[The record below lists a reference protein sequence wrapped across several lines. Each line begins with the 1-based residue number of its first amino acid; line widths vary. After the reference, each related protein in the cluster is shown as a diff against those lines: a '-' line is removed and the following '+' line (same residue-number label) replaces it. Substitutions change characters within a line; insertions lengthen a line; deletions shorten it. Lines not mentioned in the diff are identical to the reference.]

1 MKAYPLLKKRFAVFC
16 SVLILTA
23 FTLSQAAH
31 ANTVAQIPLSLTE
44 GVPPN
49 MILSIDGSGSMRWA
63 FSPDSMGLFDSP
75 LRNTRRVKS
84 SDFNPMYY
92 NPSINYQA
100 PFFINA
106 NEQTERYTTTFT
118 NAHQN
123 GFKPSLNWRVNL
135 SNNYRVSWDF
145 DTDSEN
151 TPTYSTTRWYG
162 ASGGTV
168 YYLAE
173 NPATDFSCT
182 VAISTNNTTR
192 TCTTSAG
199 ISIQIRRGSN
209 NSASNCSATSASLP
223 GTMSCTRT
231 GSSNSD
237 YAYTASWAASS
248 VPAYYYVFD
257 TSLPAC
263 TNNSRDNDNCYRL
276 VFVGAA
282 EQQNFANWYSF
293 YRTRALAT
301 ISSAN
306 LAFNSL
312 SPSVRITWQ
321 DLANCTTLGGGDP
334 TRCGD
339 NSLRP
344 FDTAQR
350 KRLFDWMAND
360 LQFNT
365 GTPLR
370 ATMVRAGEYLR
381 TPAPWRND
389 PNSPAS
395 TNNPSLSCRASYHI
409 LMTDGM
415 WNGTLTTAQQPGN
428 ADNSNWDLPDGTQY
442 TPRRP
447 FMDNT
452 SNTLADVAFKYWATD
467 LRPGLDNNVPKYM
480 RFTSGADG
488 GYWDPR
494 NNPANWQHM
503 SNFIVGL
510 ALTNSLNIANIP
522 WTGQT
527 FGGQGYQNLL
537 SGAANWPAAT
547 SGSDSNVYDL
557 WHAAINSRGEF
568 FSADTPESLVQAFGD
583 ILERIMERQSTAS
596 RPATSSTVE
605 QDDEG
610 GSSFVRYFHQSSYA
624 SDEAWAGDL
633 TRTARFRRFNTTTG
647 QWDLDEEQIW
657 SARARLDNRNPATR
671 NINIAGSGS
680 SGLQSFTW
688 SNAGNASTVGTLANL
703 LSRDPTAGD
712 AIDTLGEA
720 RLNFLRGARALEG
733 STFRERYSVLGDIF
747 SSSPVVVSG
756 ARMLPS
762 RANRIEE
769 NTKYTQFRIDQASRR
784 SQIYVGANDGML
796 HAFDTATGNETFAF
810 IPTAVFHKLH
820 KLTGTNYAHE
830 FYVDGSPVVAD
841 VYDGSNWR
849 TILVG
854 TLRAGGKGM
863 FGLDITDP
871 DNIKLLWE
879 FGPDS
884 ITAENAVQIG
894 YTFPQPTVARLR
906 NGKWAVVTGNGYHA
920 EGHGDGRAA
929 LFLIDAITGNLIQSL
944 EVQGTEG
951 VNNGL
956 STPRLAD
963 NNGDGFADY
972 AYAGDLQGNLWR
984 FDLLGQNASPDRN
997 PLQGSIYGDRNGT
1010 TANFKVSYGG
1020 QPMFTATSTIDDNP
1034 QPIMGQPSLVRH
1046 PSRVGYIVVF
1056 GTGKYFEIGDN
1067 VPITGHAQ
1075 TIYGIWDMKTK
1086 AESTTADTVTRNKLQ
1101 EQTFLNN
1108 VTGTNALNPNDTIAA
1123 RTLSN
1128 NTVTWFDED
1137 GNVDQRGWYV
1147 DLQVGNVRRG
1157 EMVIEPMINL
1167 GRTLFIQSLI
1177 PNDDPCEPGNQN
1189 WLYAIDP
1196 ATGGRTRHFA
1206 FDYRLSIAGQPD
1218 LGVSGIRLDG
1228 EGGITATQDPSG
1240 RFEVHTGQGSAFVNP
1255 DPESLG
1261 RQTWRNVPIELA
1273 PLPDDE
1279 SDTDPDDTDDD

>member
-1 MKAYPLLKKRFAVFC
+1 MKVYPLLKKRFAVFC
-16 SVLILTA
+16 SALMLAT
-23 FTLSQAAH
+23 FTLSQATH

-49 MILSIDGSGSMRWA
+49 MILSIDDSGSMRWA
-63 FSPDSMGLFDSP
+63 FSPDSMGADNNP
-75 LRNTRRVKS
+75 VRNARRTKS
-84 SDFNPMYY
+84 AAYNPMYY
-92 NPSINYQA
+92 NPNIVYDA
-100 PFFINA
+100 PFVISA
-106 NEQTERYTTTFT
+106 DGQTSRYSTSFDA
-118 NAHQN
+118 AHEN
-123 GFKPSLNWRVNL
+123 GFKPSLNWTRNL
-135 SNNYRVSWDF
+135 STAYRVSWNF
-145 DTDSEN
+145 NTDSVN
-151 TPTYSTTRWYG
+151 TPTYSTSVNY
-162 ASGGTV
+162 GGTNTIFR
-168 YYLAE
+168 LAE
-173 NPATDFSCT
+173 NPQSDFNLSCSVRITSNGATANCT
-182 VAISTNNTTR
+182 NIN
-192 TCTTSAG
+192 G
-199 ISIQIRRGSN
+199 ISAMSAVVTRGNRADRCTAKFTVNGQEYDGSCSGSN
-209 NSASNCSATSASLP
+209 GNFTASLDL
-223 GTMSCTRT
+223 TR
-231 GSSNSD
+231 S
-237 YAYTASWAASS
+237 A
-248 VPAYYYVFD
+248 VPAYYYTFD
-257 TSLPAC
+257 TTLSSC
-263 TNNSRDNDNCYRL
+263 SNNSINNDNCYRL
-276 VFVGAA
+276 VFVSQS
-282 EQQNFANWYSF
+282 EEQNFANWYSF

-301 ISSAN
+301 IASAN
-306 LAFNSL
+306 IAFNGL
-312 SPSVRITWQ
+312 SPSVRLTWQ
-321 DLANCTTLGGGDP
+321 DLSNCTTPGGNTIG
-334 TRCGD
+334 CGR
-339 NSLRP
+339 NALRA

-360 LQFNT
+360 LVFNT
-365 GTPLR
+365 STPLR
-370 ATMVRAGEYLR
+370 ATMVRAGEYLS
-381 TPAPWRND
+381 TDAPWRND
-389 PNSPAS
+389 PNSPAG

-415 WNGTLTTAQQPGN
+415 WNGSLTSAQQPGN

-537 SGAANWPAAT
+537 SGVANWPAAT
-547 SGSDSNVYDL
+547 SGSDNNVYDL

-769 NTKYTQFRIDQASRR
+769 NTKYTQFRLDMASRR

-810 IPTAVFHKLH
+810 IPTAVFPKLH

-871 DNIKLLWE
+871 NNIKLLWE

-884 ITAENAVQIG
+884 ITAEDAVQIG

-944 EVQGTEG
+944 EVQGTAG

-1020 QPMFTATSTIDDNP
+1020 KPMFTATSTIDDNP

-1067 VPITGHAQ
+1067 VPITDHAQ

-1101 EQTFLNN
+1101 QQTFLNN

-1128 NTVTWFDED
+1128 NAVTWFDED

-1218 LGVSGIRLDG
+1218 LGVSGVRLDG

-1279 SDTDPDDTDDD
+1279 VDIDPEDTDDD